1 MKTILIFLLTMA
13 LGAAAV
19 LTRPSPEACEAFLK
33 QQHAHESMSERIG
46 DFFGK
51 HKYVVKD
58 NYLWVDISKDGKPV
72 YTGAF
77 SHFFKRDGEAAK

>member
-1 MKTILIFLLTMA
+1 MKSILIFLLTMA
-13 LGAAAV
+13 LGASAV
-19 LTRPSPEACEAFLK
+19 LTRPSPAACEAFLK
-33 QQHAHESMSERIG
+33 QQHENETMAEKIG
-46 DFFGK
+46 DFFGR

-77 SHFFKRDGEAAK
+77 GHFFKRDGEAGK